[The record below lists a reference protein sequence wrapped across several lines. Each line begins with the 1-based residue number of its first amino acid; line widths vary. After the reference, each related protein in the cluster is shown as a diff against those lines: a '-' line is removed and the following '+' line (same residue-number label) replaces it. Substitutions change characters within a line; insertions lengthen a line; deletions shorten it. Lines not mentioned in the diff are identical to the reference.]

1 MVRSKLT
8 HRPYLLK
15 HFFLDD
21 VCSPHSPWI
30 VTGHLGEI
38 LRENRLDLKCNSD
51 HLPLPCFLMS
61 LILTKLCLHSNLSPV
76 LLLDH
81 VIKDVNSGSPAAM
94 AGLKDNDILVAVN
107 GERVDGLDHESVVG
121 KIKQSEERTSLLV
134 VDKETD
140 SMYKLV
146 RSCKLLLGIDYLSQ

>member
-1 MVRSKLT
+1 
-8 HRPYLLK
+8 
-15 HFFLDD
+15 
-21 VCSPHSPWI
+21 
-30 VTGHLGEI
+30 
-38 LRENRLDLKCNSD
+38 
-51 HLPLPCFLMS
+51 MS

-107 GERVDGLDHESVVG
+107 GKRVDGLDHESVVG